1 METHAGKRVLMLL
14 ENNSYPQDIRVRNE
28 ARTLVAAGYRVSV
41 ICPRRSG
48 QPWHEALDGV
58 WVYRFPLPG
67 GANGFLGYL
76 LEYSVSMAAMSL
88 LSLLVL
94 LREGFDFVHAHNP
107 PDTLV
112 ALGAFYKVLGK
123 RFVYDHH
130 DLAPELYYARFRG
143 KGNRLVYRA
152 LTLFER
158 ISCQLADHVIAVNLS
173 HKMVE
178 IQRDE
183 VPEGRIS
190 IVRNGPDLRNMSVR
204 ETTPALEVNG
214 KTVVAYVGE
223 VGFQDGVDCLLRA
236 LRHLIRIEQR
246 RELLCVLVGSGDAL
260 NEMKHLARDLG
271 IEADVKFVG
280 RVAHSEVND
289 WLAIADI
296 CVAPEPSNPYNDRTT
311 VVKMTEY
318 MAAGKAIVAF
328 DLPEH
333 RATAEKA
340 ALYACPNDE
349 IDLAAKIAVLMDDA
363 DERSRMGEKGRR
375 RIKDGLA
382 WSYQEKLLLQVY
394 ETLGNRPR

>member
-1 METHAGKRVLMLL
+1 METNAGKRVLMLL
-14 ENNSYPQDIRVRNE
+14 ENNPYPQDIRVRNE
-28 ARTLVAAGYRVSV
+28 ARTLVAAGYQVSV
-41 ICPRRSG
+41 ICPIGSG
-48 QPWHEALDGV
+48 QPWREALDGV
-58 WVYRFPLPG
+58 HVYRFPLPR
-67 GANGFLGYL
+67 GANGLLGYL
-76 LEYSVSMAAMSL
+76 LEYSASMTAMSF
-88 LSLLVL
+88 LSLAVL

-107 PDTLV
+107 PDTLA
-112 ALGAFYKVLGK
+112 ALAAFYKVLGK

-158 ISCQLADHVIAVNLS
+158 MSCQLADHVIAVNLS

-178 IQRDE
+178 IQRDK
-183 VPEGRIS
+183 VPEGRIT
-190 IVRNGPDLRNMSVR
+190 IVRNGPDVR
-204 ETTPALEVNG
+204 GMTVPATTPAPEANG

-236 LRHLIRIEQR
+236 LRHLICVEQR
-246 RELLCVLVGSGDAL
+246 RGFMCVVVGGGDAL

-271 IEADVKFVG
+271 IQEDVRFIG
-280 RVAHSEVND
+280 RVAHSEVGD

-311 VVKMTEY
+311 VVKMMEY

-333 RATAEKA
+333 RATADNGA
-340 ALYACPNDE
+340 IYACPNDE
-349 IDLAAKIAVLMDDA
+349 IDLAAKIALLMDNV
-363 DERSRMGEKGRR
+363 EGRRKMGEMGRR
-375 RIKDGLA
+375 RIQDGLA
-382 WSYQEKLLLQVY
+382 WSYQEKRLLQVY
-394 ETLGNRPR
+394 ETLRSRPR